1 MAEEQN
7 FWDDVDEALDWLDGV
22 EDDEMHDPLADED
35 DEQADEE

>member
-22 EDDEMHDPLADED
+22 EDDETHDPLAEKDDED
-35 DEQADEE
+35 PDEE